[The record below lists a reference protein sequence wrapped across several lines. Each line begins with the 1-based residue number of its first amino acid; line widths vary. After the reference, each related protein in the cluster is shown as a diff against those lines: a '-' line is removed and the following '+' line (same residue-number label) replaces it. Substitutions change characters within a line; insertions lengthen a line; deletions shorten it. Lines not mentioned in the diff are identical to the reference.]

1 MILKHIQTIIVGL
14 LITVSF
20 VLLVMI
26 ADSVNQPPIRKAYV
40 KDGDT
45 VQEITVRPVAS
56 LSDAKLINFVERV
69 IVTCFS
75 LTPINYQAKSDYCA
89 EQYFAYNA
97 GRVYQRLYAQRVGK
111 DIEEDE
117 GTNYAAASWK
127 PVIAVPW
134 EKTNYQY
141 YVVVFPTVV
150 TKVLRTSRHPQTRV
164 VRLFVRP
171 SIKSANPYQ
180 FEIIGFRI

>member
-75 LTPINYQAKSDYCA
+75 LTPINY
-89 EQYFAYNA
+89 
-97 GRVYQRLYAQRVGK
+97 
-111 DIEEDE
+111 
-117 GTNYAAASWK
+117 
-127 PVIAVPW
+127 
-134 EKTNYQY
+134 
-141 YVVVFPTVV
+141 
-150 TKVLRTSRHPQTRV
+150 
-164 VRLFVRP
+164 
-171 SIKSANPYQ
+171 
-180 FEIIGFRI
+180 